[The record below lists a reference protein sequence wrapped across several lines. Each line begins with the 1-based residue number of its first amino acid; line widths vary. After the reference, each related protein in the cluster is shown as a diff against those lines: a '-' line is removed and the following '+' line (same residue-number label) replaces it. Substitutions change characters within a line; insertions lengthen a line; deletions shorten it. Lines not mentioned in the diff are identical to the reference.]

1 MDKNEEE
8 KAAIV
13 IKSIHT
19 ACNQYSWGF
28 GKHKVCFWIIT
39 AKEFLIY
46 LEQKLNEKKCLE
58 LFQTAYM
65 YEIER
70 RLVNKY
76 ISLAKKINYI

>member
-1 MDKNEEE
+1 MDKNEEK

-39 AKEFLIY
+39 AKKFLIN
-46 LEQKLNEKKCLE
+46 LEQKLNEKKRSGTVLNCVYVWNRKE
-58 LFQTAYM
+58 VS
-65 YEIER
+65 E
-70 RLVNKY
+70 
-76 ISLAKKINYI
+76 